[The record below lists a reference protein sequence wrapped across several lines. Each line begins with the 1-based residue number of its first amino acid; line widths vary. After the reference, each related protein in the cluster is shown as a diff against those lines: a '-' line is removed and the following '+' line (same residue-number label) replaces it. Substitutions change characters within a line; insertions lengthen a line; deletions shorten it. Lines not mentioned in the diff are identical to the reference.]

1 MYCYVT
7 QKQVM
12 KDGSRPLMVQECA
25 DQDTAYMTLHQIM
38 ASAYANVNVDR
49 CDVIV
54 QDEYFN
60 KLKQDT
66 FDRTPA
72 PEPEPEPE
80 PDEEEESSR

>member
-12 KDGSRPLMVQECA
+12 KDGTRPLLVQECA
-25 DQDTAYMTLHQIM
+25 DRDTAYMTLHQIM
-38 ASAYANVNVDR
+38 ASSYANANVDR

-72 PEPEPEPE
+72 PEPEPEIV
-80 PDEEEESSR
+80 DEEPHEQ

>member
-12 KDGSRPLMVQECA
+12 KDGTRPLAIQECI
-25 DQDTAYMTLHQIM
+25 DQDTAYMVLHQIM
-38 ASAYANVNVDR
+38 ASAYANTNVDR

-54 QDEYFN
+54 HDEYFN

-66 FDRTPA
+66 FNRTPT
-72 PEPEPEPE
+72 PEPETE
-80 PDEEEESSR
+80 PDYNLI